1 MPTANIVYDTHA
13 AIKRLISTGMPEEQA
28 EGVVMEQTQLLEHNL
43 ATKQDVALIQK
54 DIASI
59 HKDIEALRQETKQ
72 DIALIHKD
80 ITSIRK
86 EIEALR
92 QETKKDLQVLS
103 SQLTLRLGAMLV
115 AAVGLL
121 ASLQVLA
128 G

>member
-13 AIKRLISTGMPEEQA
+13 AIQRLISTGMPEKQA

-43 ATKQDVALIQK
+43 ATKQDVALIQ
-54 DIASI
+54 
-59 HKDIEALRQETKQ
+59 KDIEALRQETKQ

-115 AAVGLL
+115 AAVGFL